1 LSSTNFE
8 IKSDW
13 LECETSTQRLMAFLS
28 DIQHLE
34 SILPKD
40 KIKNFQ
46 VLDKDKIRF
55 DIENIITLTLH
66 ITPIHPSSPHSDKSL
81 KSNPLSLFNAIQYT
95 SEPFGNYYL
104 ILKEYAF
111 GVTRIIEKAQ
121 AVPIPFAPDTPL
133 NKGDQFRR
141 LSEYSGVIVAAEGS
155 MQQHYYVYNT
165 YCVTLPKTARVVKQD
180 RKNEE
185 KEHIR
190 ELKNKYVIVGNTF
203 AMPLSNVLNILSA
216 DVVTPFKT
224 EEWDG
229 FVDYNKIIPVK
240 NIDTGKFVVITQNIA
255 YRTSR
260 VAISDGNILR
270 KETSNETYLET
281 PVGIYKILEQS

>member
-1 LSSTNFE
+1 MANQTCFRLSNKVEKVRNKRGDAMSQEFYFCEVEHKNGVVRLAIDASLVIGISDVAFPAPKE
-8 IKSDW
+8 IEVFGFALHDG
-13 LECETSTQRLMAFLS
+13 FLYPVVTHS
-28 DIQHLE
+28 G
-34 SILPKD
+34 
-40 KIKNFQ
+40 
-46 VLDKDKIRF
+46 LD
-55 DIENIITLTLH
+55 
-66 ITPIHPSSPHSDKSL
+66 
-81 KSNPLSLFNAIQYT
+81 
-95 SEPFGNYYL
+95 EPVFKYYL

-133 NKGDQFRR
+133 NKDDQFRR
-141 LSEYSGVIVAAEGS
+141 LSEYSGVIVATEGCT
-155 MQQHYYVYNT
+155 QQHYYVYNT

-229 FVDYNKIIPVK
+229 FIDYNKIIPVK
-240 NIDTGKFVVITQNIA
+240 NIDTGKFVVITQNVA

-281 PVGIYKILEQS
+281 PEGIYKILEHS